1 MASNP
6 KKKAPRKKP
15 QRARTGGVR
24 AVRVRIKKAEK
35 ISSRDV
41 ELAIQKQLASTK
53 TDVFRNDDTLVI
65 VLEQHG
71 NKGPIGE

>member
-6 KKKAPRKKP
+6 EKNAPRKNP
-15 QRARTGGVR
+15 RRAKSGGVR
-24 AVRVRIKKAEK
+24 AVRVPIKKAKK

-53 TDVFRNDDTLVI
+53 TDVFRNDDTLI
-65 VLEQHG
+65 IILEQHG
-71 NKGPIGE
+71 NKGPIGG

>member
-6 KKKAPRKKP
+6 KKEAPREKP
-15 QRARTGGVR
+15 QRSKAGGVR
-24 AVRVRIKKAEK
+24 AVRVRIKKAKK

-53 TDVFRNDDTLVI
+53 TDVFGNDDTLVI

-71 NKGPIGE
+71 NKPIGE

>member
-6 KKKAPRKKP
+6 KKKTPRKKP
-15 QRARTGGVR
+15 QRGKAGGVR
-24 AVRVRIKKAEK
+24 AVRVRIKKAKK

-41 ELAIQKQLASTK
+41 ERSIQKQLASTK
-53 TDVFRNDDTLVI
+53 TDVFGNDDTLII